1 MSNRIGSPCETCEC
15 WAPVVGTILILVGIF
30 DLGFG
35 AAIAA
40 ASIELGQLA
49 GEVEASSGLIKIGHT
64 LSQVTG
70 GLLQFGSAEQGAVV
84 KEVLGELPPVWIS
97 LLLAVGRILLAMV
110 AVVLGVALA
119 RRFQKAVLPLSR
131 WAIVAAGWGLI
142 SMLFSIGLY
151 SFIGKTSGVA
161 AAGITVLLDLALHVI
176 WPLAVL
182 WRIRLARI
190 L

>member
-1 MSNRIGSPCETCEC
+1 
-15 WAPVVGTILILVGIF
+15 
-30 DLGFG
+30 
-35 AAIAA
+35 
-40 ASIELGQLA
+40 
-49 GEVEASSGLIKIGHT
+49 
-64 LSQVTG
+64 
-70 GLLQFGSAEQGAVV
+70 
-84 KEVLGELPPVWIS
+84 